1 MRHPPNR
8 TRTATSRGGRR
19 GVRLAADPLR
29 IARRCQMSLKGVK
42 TPTEGWSVVLCGSG
56 GGISGRRRVTSAV
69 PGGRHWASSAFHRLT
84 RAREYQKPLSGA
96 SGSQRGGRSLGLG
109 GSLDAALLRLAWLL
123 HCSEAARSGSAGRV
137 RQRRRTRAASSPTGG
152 VGASAGA
159 SEASPGRSRLHRCAC
174 SPPSAS
180 ASARSRRDAGDAAAL
195 ASCPR
200 AQEVDVSAPPV
211 WPSTNRV
218 GFVNS
223 VGCVDLAD
231 FQGD

>member
-1 MRHPPNR
+1 MSRI
-8 TRTATSRGGRR
+8 TITAPTVISR
-19 GVRLAADPLR
+19 PTTN
-29 IARRCQMSLKGVK
+29 ILKGVK

-96 SGSQRGGRSLGLG
+96 SGSQREGGRSGWEDRSMLLSFAYLGF
-109 GSLDAALLRLAWLL
+109 STVLRLLV
-123 HCSEAARSGSAGRV
+123 RGR
-137 RQRRRTRAASSPTGG
+137 RAEFAKRRRTRAASSPTGG

-195 ASCPR
+195 ASRPR

-211 WPSTNRV
+211 WPSTNRPDAARV
-218 GFVNS
+218 SAASG
-223 VGCVDLAD
+223 A
-231 FQGD
+231 